1 MNTDAF
7 DEVPGKAALQQELRL
22 LPFLAS
28 PPIPRLYSG
37 PIDLAEVR
45 QVAAILKEI
54 RAGIRQSE
62 RPTLILLM
70 RPRNRCLEVGL
81 EVEDWTLAAAIN
93 QLCVIALIDQIQHH
107 GARAEIDRKSTR
119 LNSSH

>member
-1 MNTDAF
+1 QDFDRWPVSVRRKGIDNLPIDQRRMNTDAF

-81 EVEDWTLAAAIN
+81 EVEDWTLAAA
-93 QLCVIALIDQIQHH
+93 
-107 GARAEIDRKSTR
+107 
-119 LNSSH
+119 